1 MGRRLDAKTV
11 GKFAPRR
18 ITFCLAR
25 ARRNSEREWE
35 EGLEDETGKNGN
47 AVDRRCGR

>member
-25 ARRNSEREWE
+25 ARRNPDRAGE
-35 EGLEDETGKNGN
+35 EGFEDETGENEN
-47 AVDRRCGR
+47 ALDRRCGR